1 MFLLFYACNK
11 IQINY
16 LFSEIQW
23 TPGQPDGERSQ
34 NYVVLRTLEKSFND
48 IHESFKACVS
58 CEVEKSIVFTLRGVC
73 EHSFWDD
80 TEYFTTICGGFIGFF
95 GNDISIW

>member
-58 CEVEKSIVFTLRGVC
+58 CEVKRSIEFTLRGVC
-73 EHSFWDD
+73 ENSFLD
-80 TEYFTTICGGFIGFF
+80 TEYFTIICSGFIGFI
-95 GNDISIW
+95 GPEISIW